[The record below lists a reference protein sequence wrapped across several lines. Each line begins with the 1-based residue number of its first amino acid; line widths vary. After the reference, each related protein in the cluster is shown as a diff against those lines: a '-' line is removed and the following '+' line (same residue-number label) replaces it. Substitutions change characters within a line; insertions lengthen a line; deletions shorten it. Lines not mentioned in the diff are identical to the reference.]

1 MWFEPHFE
9 IIFGVMTMDTKTL
22 KDNVL
27 FMGLTDDEMTDCLK
41 ELKAAEK
48 AYKKDS
54 LILHAG
60 DLTKRMGLV
69 LSGSVTIESNDI
81 WGNCTILSH
90 IGKGQ
95 FFAETY
101 ALLNEV
107 MLVDVKANEDC
118 RILFLNVG
126 GLFGNTASS
135 WKSKVTSNL
144 LMISL
149 HKNLALSGRSI
160 HTSPKSARGRILSY
174 LNTVALQKRTNE
186 FDIPFDRQQLANYLN
201 LERTNM
207 SKELTRMKNDGII
220 ECRKNHFRLLNCG
233 YGE

>member
-1 MWFEPHFE
+1 
-9 IIFGVMTMDTKTL
+9 MDMKML

-27 FMGLTDDEMTDCLK
+27 FKGLTDGEMTECLK
-41 ELKAAEK
+41 ALKAAEK

-60 DLTKRMGLV
+60 DVTKRMGLV
-69 LSGSVTIESNDI
+69 LNGSVTVESNDI

-90 IGKGQ
+90 VGKGQ

-101 ALLNEV
+101 ALLPDEV
-107 MLVDVKANEDC
+107 MLVDVRANEDC
-118 RILFLNVG
+118 RILFLNVD
-126 GLFGNTASS
+126 GLKNDTSS
-135 WKSKVTSNL
+135 GWKNKLIRNL

-149 HKNLALSGRSI
+149 QKNLALSGRSF

-207 SKELTRMKNDGII
+207 SKELTKMKNDGII
-220 ECRKNHFRLLNCG
+220 ECRKNHFRLLRM
-233 YGE
+233 EEF